1 MFLNPIIPIWIIL
14 FFSIVMSIISI
25 SIIVRKKNKLIDK
38 IIQGIRIV
46 LIIVLLAIINLRPM
60 IATKNEEVIMN
71 NLNVLFVMDN
81 TISMKAEDYNGN
93 NMRLSAVKKDIS
105 YIMEELSGASFGLIK
120 FDNSSSI
127 LCPFTADTE
136 SVEDAIS
143 ILDSIDYFYGK
154 GSSLNLPKDNMKEL
168 LESASKKEEKR
179 TICFFISDGEI
190 TDDSKLESYKALAKY
205 LSGGAVLGY
214 GTEKGGR
221 MKANQDSE
229 YEYYINDPDSLGDAL
244 SKIDEKNLNQIAN
257 DLEIDYIH
265 MDRQSNVDKV
275 LKPIKKLAVKESVV
289 SKKSSG
295 IDIYYYFVIPLL
307 GLLIW
312 EFIEF
317 RRRI

>member
-214 GTEKGGR
+214 GTEQGGK
-221 MKANQDSE
+221 MKQSSE
-229 YEYYINDPDSLGDAL
+229 SDYYIYDYDTHSDAI
-244 SKIDEKNLNQIAN
+244 SKIDEKTLKEIAS
-257 DLEIDYIH
+257 DLEIDYVR
-265 MDRQSNVDKV
+265 MDKQSNVDKV
-275 LKPIKKLAVKESVV
+275 LGPIKKLIVKESKV
-289 SKKSSG
+289 SKKNSG
-295 IDIYYYFVIPLL
+295 KDLYYYFVIPLL
-307 GLLIW
+307 LLIVW
-312 EFIEF
+312 EWIDFK
-317 RRRI
+317 RRTN